1 MTLQYR
7 LADVLYGW
15 TFRTEDVSYE
25 DVSYEDVSYEDVSY
39 EDVSYEV
46 AKRRQKSCQKLP

>member
-39 EDVSYEV
+39 EV